1 MIETDILTAF
11 STDPSPIFFSLS
23 KNIDISRGKGFWKLK
38 YSLCHKPNFV
48 TELKIILKVSVIE
61 CQQSK

>member
-23 KNIDISRGKGFWKLK
+23 KNIDYQEAKGFGNLNTPCAINPIL
-38 YSLCHKPNFV
+38 SLN
-48 TELKIILKVSVIE
+48 
-61 CQQSK
+61 